1 LIAQGLEKPAS
12 RAYLWRIRLG
22 LLLEGLRQ
30 RWRLFAQTRIGLV
43 GLAIIGFYALLALT
57 HPILM
62 NTVWNPAVY
71 DPVIGYA
78 YDEVSQP
85 APPTWSHPLGTD
97 SRGRDVLSQ
106 LMSSAGSEFLLGV
119 VAALVTVVI
128 ATLVGAVSAYF
139 GGIVDAILMRI
150 TDIMIM
156 LPFISLLVVLS
167 AFIDVE
173 LLELGIIIGLLGGF
187 GATAIVLKSQAL
199 SVKVKPF
206 VEAARAAG
214 GGHRHI
220 ILTHI
225 VPALMPLSF
234 LYMMFTVTGA
244 IFSEAALS
252 YLGLLNVRMSWG
264 IMLHNAETGGYLLQL
279 ESFWW
284 LVLPSSLSITLL
296 SMSFYLVGRALDEVV
311 NPRLRRA

>member
-1 LIAQGLEKPAS
+1 ME
-12 RAYLWRIRLG
+12 
-22 LLLEGLRQ
+22 
-30 RWRLFAQTRIGLV
+30 
-43 GLAIIGFYALLALT
+43 
-57 HPILM
+57 
-62 NTVWNPAVY
+62 
-71 DPVIGYA
+71 
-78 YDEVSQP
+78 
-85 APPTWSHPLGTD
+85 
-97 SRGRDVLSQ
+97 
-106 LMSSAGSEFLLGV
+106 
-119 VAALVTVVI
+119 
-128 ATLVGAVSAYF
+128 
-139 GGIVDAILMRI
+139 
-150 TDIMIM
+150 
-156 LPFISLLVVLS
+156 
-167 AFIDVE
+167 VE
-173 LLELGIIIGLLGGF
+173 LLELGIIIGILGGF
-187 GATAIVLKSQAL
+187 GATAVVLKSQAL

-220 ILTHI
+220 IFTHI
-225 VPALMPLSF
+225 IPGLMPLSF

-279 ESFWW
+279 ESYWW